1 MLKAAG
7 CAPTAIGEMYVIGPP
22 RSGTTLVGLLF
33 AGGGDALSL
42 SEPYLTHSILPDW
55 QLQRFFH
62 SFETKAGLRRMR
74 PPNHARAETMGRFFR
89 LLARE
94 NGFRR
99 LVVKETYRREGLTG
113 IWHNEP
119 LLDDLA
125 ASGVPTVL
133 LIRNPYDVAA
143 STIKLCKWVIG
154 FPGRL
159 LRLRMPYLVS
169 FTDREHVVRWAAAN
183 WVHYVEWTRRRG
195 LPVERYEDIVSD
207 PREAVQR
214 ICADRGI
221 PYCEAMSDSTAPRV
235 AFDGVGDWDV
245 LRKPR
250 PVDKKAIGR
259 GRQLSDEERAIVR
272 QMCVGVAGEL
282 GYELG

>member
-1 MLKAAG
+1 MLKATG
-7 CAPTAIGEMYVIGPP
+7 SVLTAVDEMYVIGPP

-33 AGGGDALSL
+33 AGGENALSL

-62 SFETKAGLRRMR
+62 SFEKKAGMRRLR
-74 PPNHARAETMGRFFR
+74 PPHNVAAPAMGPFFR
-89 LLARE
+89 RLAQE

-113 IWHNEP
+113 IWHNER
-119 LLDDLA
+119 LLDDLVA
-125 ASGVPTVL
+125 TGKPTVL

-154 FPGRL
+154 LPGRL

-169 FTDREHVVRWAAAN
+169 FSDRAHVVRWAAAN
-183 WVHYVEWTRRRG
+183 WVHYVEWTRRLG

-207 PREAVQR
+207 PRGAVQR
-214 ICADRGI
+214 MCAVRGI

-259 GRQLSDEERAIVR
+259 GRQLSDEEREIVR
-272 QMCVGVAGEL
+272 RTCADVAGRW
-282 GYELG
+282 GMS